1 MVVLSIIV
9 AVIAVL
15 SAVAKLTRNPKVVQ
29 SVHEVCGVPLDR
41 LPVLAALEIAGG
53 AGAVLGLWVPW
64 IGVAALTGLALYF
77 VGAVIAHLRVGDRQ
91 GVVAPVGLAVLAVVA
106 LVLRAA

>member
-1 MVVLSIIV
+1 MVVLSV
-9 AVIAVL
+9 VLAVVAVL
-15 SAVAKLTRNPKVVQ
+15 SAVAKLTKNPKVVH

-53 AGAVLGLWVPW
+53 VGAVVGLWVTW
-64 IGVAALTGLALYF
+64 IGVAAILGLALYF
-77 VGAVIAHLRVGDRQ
+77 VGAVIAHLRVGDKQ
-91 GVVAPVGLAVLAVVA
+91 GAVTPAALVVLAVVA